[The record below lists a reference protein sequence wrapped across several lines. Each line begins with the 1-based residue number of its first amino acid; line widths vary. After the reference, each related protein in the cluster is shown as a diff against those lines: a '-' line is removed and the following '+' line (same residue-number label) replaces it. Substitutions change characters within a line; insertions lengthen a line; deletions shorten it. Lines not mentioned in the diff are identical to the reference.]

1 MRPKTWMA
9 TALACGLLTGGTA
22 ALAADYVVA
31 RSNVAT
37 IAKGAQFAAGAS
49 VPLEPGQMLTMV
61 SAGGEVLVL
70 KGAAGGVRLPAL
82 ASGPQSASVA
92 ALTALVN
99 RPPPRRSFGAMRGKE
114 NCPAAETLNTMEN
127 ILAASAIEGCATM
140 AREALER
147 YLTDREAAA
156 GGAPASAP
164 AAAPAPAGK
173 PPTP

>member
-1 MRPKTWMA
+1 MRTKTWM
-9 TALACGLLTGGTA
+9 TGLLVCGVLAGGTA

-31 RSNVAT
+31 RSSVAT
-37 IAKGAQFAAGAS
+37 IAKGTQFAAGAS
-49 VPLEPGQMLTMV
+49 VPLEPGQLLTMV

-114 NCPAAETLNTMEN
+114 NCPPAETLNAMDN
-127 ILAASAIEGCATM
+127 ILAAAAIDGCATM

-147 YLTDREAAA
+147 YLVARETEA
-156 GGAPASAP
+156 GVAPAPAP
-164 AAAPAPAGK
+164 AAAPAEK